1 MTSRTEKNKEK
12 QEEII
17 EEERRETR
25 KKIVILWLKITFAL
39 IFGFFSFYFYTEYIS
54 TKQII
59 TKEQRINN
67 KKIPDSF
74 NGIKIIQFSDLYYG
88 STIGEEEI
96 DNLIKEINMRKPD
109 IVIFTGNIIST
120 NEKLNTKEKEKLI
133 KKLDSINA
141 NIGKYAVTGK
151 NDDKDIFT
159 TIMNQSNFTILDNQY
174 DLVYSSDNN
183 PILLVG
189 LSSLVKKERNIENAY
204 KYFKE
209 ETHNGDIYTISIM
222 SETDDIDEILAS
234 YKTDLIL
241 AGNSL
246 NGEIRFPLI
255 GGVIKQEGSDIYKNP
270 YYRVNDTDIYV
281 SSGIGT
287 ITSGVRLFNH
297 PSINLFRLTNKD

>member
-59 TKEQRINN
+59 TKEQRIKN

-74 NGIKIIQFSDLYYG
+74 NGIKIIHFSDLYYG
-88 STIGEEEI
+88 STIGEKEI

-109 IVIFTGNIIST
+109 IIIFTGNIIST
-120 NEKLNTKEKEKLI
+120 KEKLNTKEKEKLI

-151 NDDKDIFT
+151 NDDKDTFT

-189 LSSLVKKERNIENAY
+189 LSSLVKKERNIENSY

-209 ETHNGDIYTISIM
+209 ETHNSDIYTISIM
-222 SETDDIDEILAS
+222 SETDDIDEILAG

>member
-59 TKEQRINN
+59 TKEQRIKN
-67 KKIPDSF
+67 KKIPDGF

-88 STIGEEEI
+88 STIGEKEI

-120 NEKLNTKEKEKLI
+120 KEKLNTKEKEKLI

-189 LSSLVKKERNIENAY
+189 LSSLVKKN
-204 KYFKE
+204 
-209 ETHNGDIYTISIM
+209 
-222 SETDDIDEILAS
+222 EI
-234 YKTDLIL
+234 
-241 AGNSL
+241 
-246 NGEIRFPLI
+246 
-255 GGVIKQEGSDIYKNP
+255 
-270 YYRVNDTDIYV
+270 
-281 SSGIGT
+281 
-287 ITSGVRLFNH
+287 
-297 PSINLFRLTNKD
+297 

>member
-1 MTSRTEKNKEK
+1 
-12 QEEII
+12 
-17 EEERRETR
+17 
-25 KKIVILWLKITFAL
+25 
-39 IFGFFSFYFYTEYIS
+39 
-54 TKQII
+54 
-59 TKEQRINN
+59 
-67 KKIPDSF
+67 
-74 NGIKIIQFSDLYYG
+74 
-88 STIGEEEI
+88 
-96 DNLIKEINMRKPD
+96 
-109 IVIFTGNIIST
+109 
-120 NEKLNTKEKEKLI
+120 
-133 KKLDSINA
+133 
-141 NIGKYAVTGK
+141 
-151 NDDKDIFT
+151 
-159 TIMNQSNFTILDNQY
+159 MNQSNFTILDNQY
-174 DLVYSSDNN
+174 NLVYSSDNN

-209 ETHNGDIYTISIM
+209 ETHNSDIYTISIM
-222 SETDDIDEILAS
+222 SETDDIDEILAG